1 MKETTIR
8 TSLLI
13 LIGLLIIFYLNTIT
27 LIIVL
32 AILILLSIYD
42 VYKKPTKL
50 KVLLYIVI
58 FSLLFIYI
66 YINK

>member
-27 LIIVL
+27 LIIVI
-32 AILILLSIYD
+32 ATLILLSIYD

>member
-32 AILILLSIYD
+32 ATLILLSIYD

>member
-1 MKETTIR
+1 MKEKTIR

-32 AILILLSIYD
+32 ATLILLSIYD

>member
-1 MKETTIR
+1 MKEKTIR

-27 LIIVL
+27 LIIVV